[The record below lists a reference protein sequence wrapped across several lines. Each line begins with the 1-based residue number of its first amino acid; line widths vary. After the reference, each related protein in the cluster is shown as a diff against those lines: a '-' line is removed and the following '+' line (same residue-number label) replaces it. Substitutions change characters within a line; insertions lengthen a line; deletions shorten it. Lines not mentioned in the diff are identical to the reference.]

1 MDGQFC
7 CISCVFAGPFLYL
20 LMVGNTKF
28 NTSLKFSM
36 LTILWIS
43 LQSKRGSSTSNSR
56 QTWPSIGYVLKF
68 IWKRKILKITAIVNK
83 LYTVAV
89 VENAYA
95 TKSSSIFRS
104 RRQNEHILTQLCA
117 HQSSFKIIIRSC
129 IQFEL
134 SKNQSIN
141 YRKYS

>member
-1 MDGQFC
+1 MNGQFRL
-7 CISCVFAGPFLYL
+7 IFGDIP
-20 LMVGNTKF
+20 TK
-28 NTSLKFSM
+28 
-36 LTILWIS
+36 
-43 LQSKRGSSTSNSR
+43 QSQIQYK
-56 QTWPSIGYVLKF
+56 LKF
-68 IWKRKILKITAIVNK
+68 IIGNYFMKNFMYKTIKFVCKRKTLKITVIINK